1 MQANGRITR
10 SLDERH
16 TIRPP
21 ALLRGNVGIGRTTMF
36 GVVTKVNLPE
46 GSTIDEGR
54 RELESQVIPMLKQ
67 APGFVS
73 AVFLSPPSGREGLS
87 VIVFETKEQAEMAT
101 QMRQF
106 PEGIT
111 LISDEIREVAASA

>member
-1 MQANGRITR
+1 
-10 SLDERH
+10 
-16 TIRPP
+16 
-21 ALLRGNVGIGRTTMF
+21 MF
-36 GVVTKVNLPE
+36 GLVTKVNLPE
-46 GSTIDEGR
+46 GGTIETGR
-54 RELESQVIPMLKQ
+54 QELETNVIPRLKQ

-87 VIVFETKEQAEMAT
+87 VIVFETKEQAETAM